1 MQQPYGYDP
10 GSQVAPSRP
19 GQPQQP
25 QPGRGYGYYVPT
37 GQDSS
42 TASQHD
48 GESAEQQA
56 HNTYGIDP
64 QAGSGPAES
73 ETPAEQT
80 PAEQTPAEPDTT
92 CSGTD
97 PSADTGDSAGDSCAG
112 SAADYDSGSSSDVST
127 ESGSDSG
134 TDFGFSTDF
143 GGSSTD

>member
-1 MQQPYGYDP
+1 M
-10 GSQVAPSRP
+10 AP
-19 GQPQQP
+19 
-25 QPGRGYGYYVPT
+25 
-37 GQDSS
+37 
-42 TASQHD
+42 QHD
-48 GESAEQQA
+48 GESTEQQA

-80 PAEQTPAEPDTT
+80 PAEPDAT

-97 PSADTGDSAGDSCAG
+97 APADTGDSAGDSCAG

-127 ESGSDSG
+127 DSGSDSG

>member
-10 GSQVAPSRP
+10 GSQGAPSRP

-25 QPGRGYGYYVPT
+25 QLGRGYGYYVPT

-42 TASQHD
+42 TAPQHD
-48 GESAEQQA
+48 GESTEQQA
-56 HNTYGIDP
+56 HVPYGIDP
-64 QAGSGPAES
+64 QAGSGPAEP
-73 ETPAEQT
+73 ETSAG
-80 PAEQTPAEPDTT
+80 PDTT
-92 CSGTD
+92 CSDTD
-97 PSADTGDSAGDSCAG
+97 ASADTGDSAGDSCAG

-127 ESGSDSG
+127 DSGSDSG

>member
-42 TASQHD
+42 TAPQHD
-48 GESAEQQA
+48 GESTEQQA

-73 ETPAEQT
+73 ETPT
-80 PAEQTPAEPDTT
+80 EQTPAEPDAT
-92 CSGTD
+92 CSDTD
-97 PSADTGDSAGDSCAG
+97 ASADTGDSAGDSCAG

-127 ESGSDSG
+127 DSGSDSG

>member
-25 QPGRGYGYYVPT
+25 QPGQGYGYYVPT

-42 TASQHD
+42 TAPQHD
-48 GESAEQQA
+48 SESAQQQA

-64 QAGSGPAES
+64 QAGSGPAEP
-73 ETPAEQT
+73 ET

-92 CSGTD
+92 CSDTD
-97 PSADTGDSAGDSCAG
+97 ASADTGDSAEDSCAG

-127 ESGSDSG
+127 DSGSDSG

>member
-10 GSQVAPSRP
+10 GPQVAPSHP

-42 TASQHD
+42 TAPQHD
-48 GESAEQQA
+48 SESTEQQA

-80 PAEQTPAEPDTT
+80 PAESDTT
-92 CSGTD
+92 CSDTD
-97 PSADTGDSAGDSCAG
+97 APADTGDSAGDSCAG

-127 ESGSDSG
+127 DSGSDSG